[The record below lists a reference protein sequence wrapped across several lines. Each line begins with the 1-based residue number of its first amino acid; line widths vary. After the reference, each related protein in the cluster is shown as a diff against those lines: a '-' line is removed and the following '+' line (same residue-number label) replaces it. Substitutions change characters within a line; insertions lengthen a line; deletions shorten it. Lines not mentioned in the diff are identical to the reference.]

1 MKQLVFWAGGLIF
14 VGSALFLGGCS
25 SEKTQEGKVETPSEE
40 VVAAD
45 ETAEEVEQE
54 PSATFKGG
62 SLETPQFKMSI
73 KKTELIQ
80 SQGYD
85 KVGLFVTYELENTTD
100 DTEIVPADLFSYF
113 LATQENDTSRVDLS
127 NDYLFLDAFGDERYN
142 EMVDKDNANSN
153 ALLPGKKVEVY
164 DAYTLDNREK
174 PVVFS
179 VDDIVS
185 GESLGEYKI
194 ELK

>member
-85 KVGLFVTYELENTTD
+85 EAGLFVTYELENTTD